1 MNGVQYT
8 ADKDD
13 HENAASFG
21 HIKIDAL
28 PDTVDCRPK
37 VSSYCSLAI
46 KKNSVNFSRCTNIQK
61 VVYR

>member
-28 PDTVDCRPK
+28 PDTVDWRPK
-37 VSSYCSLAI
+37 VSSYCSLKQL
-46 KKNSVNFSRCTNIQK
+46 KKKIL
-61 VVYR
+61 